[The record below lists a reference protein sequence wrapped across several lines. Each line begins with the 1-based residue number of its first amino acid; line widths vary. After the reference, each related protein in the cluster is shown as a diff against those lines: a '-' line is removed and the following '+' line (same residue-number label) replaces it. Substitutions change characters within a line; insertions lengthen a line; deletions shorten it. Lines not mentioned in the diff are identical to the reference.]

1 MKVTVISINPRDVKK
16 VKKGLSRL
24 RKCLKI
30 FCRDLDDRRVDA
42 ESIQSLVDG
51 LRLTADYFEK
61 LLEG

>member
-1 MKVTVISINPRDVKK
+1 MKVTVISINPQDVKK
-16 VKKGLSRL
+16 VKKGLLRL

-30 FCRDLDDRRVDA
+30 FCHDLDDRRVDA
-42 ESIQSLVDG
+42 ESMQSLVDG

>member
-1 MKVTVISINPRDVKK
+1 MRVTVISINPRDTKK

-30 FCRDLDDRRVDA
+30 FCRDLDDRRIDA
-42 ESIQSLVDG
+42 DSIQSLVDG
-51 LRLTADYFEK
+51 LRVTADFFEK